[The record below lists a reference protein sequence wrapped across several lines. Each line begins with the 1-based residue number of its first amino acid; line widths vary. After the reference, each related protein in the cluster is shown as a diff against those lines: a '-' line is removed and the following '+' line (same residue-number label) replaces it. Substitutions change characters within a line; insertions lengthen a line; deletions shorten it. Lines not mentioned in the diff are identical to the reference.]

1 MSGLYLQY
9 LKRALPLK
17 QMALLLIIAVLAV
30 TAGFVLYGNLSKDI
44 EVFDNGKPTI
54 VKTMGVDVG
63 QALGH
68 MGISVG
74 TYDYVSATMSTALKP
89 NDPNVVYIKRAVP
102 VNLSVDGATT
112 EVMSYRDTVGEII
125 KDNGIEVGPLDR
137 YEGITAGNPVI
148 SKMNIHLIRVKEEIL
163 TEEEQ
168 IPFDIMEQPN
178 KTLNEGETKTVVEGE
193 NGIREKYYRLTY
205 EDGRPVDRS
214 FVNES
219 VTKDPVKRVVE
230 YGTVPNFTNSRGD
243 LVRYSAILNM
253 RATAYTNS
261 FADCGKNPGDPGYG
275 ITYTGLTA
283 REGIIAVDPDVIP
296 LGTKVYVEV
305 PGSAPDYGFAVAG
318 DVGGAIKGN
327 LIDLFFDTSGQVGNW
342 GSRKV
347 VVYVLNEQDDS
358 RWKQNTSPCQ

>member
-30 TAGFVLYGNLSKDI
+30 TAGFVLYSNLSKDI
-44 EVFDNGKPTI
+44 EVFDNGKPTV

-63 QALGH
+63 QAFGH

-74 TYDYVSATMSTALKP
+74 KYDYVSTSMNTALKP
-89 NDPNVVYIKRAVP
+89 DDPNVVYIKRAVP
-102 VNLSVDGATT
+102 VNLTVDGATT
-112 EVMSYRDTVGEII
+112 EVQSYRDTVGEVIS
-125 KDNGIEVGPLDR
+125 DNGIGIGPLDR
-137 YEGITAGNPVI
+137 YDGIAAKDPVV
-148 SKMNIHLIRVKEEIL
+148 KDMNIHLIRVKEEVL

-168 IPFDIMEQPN
+168 IPFDEIEQPN
-178 KTLNEGETKTVVEGE
+178 KTMNDGESKTVIEGE
-193 NGIREKYYRLTY
+193 NGVREKYYKLTY
-205 EDGRPVDRS
+205 EDGRPVNRS
-214 FVNES
+214 FMNELVAKEPVN
-219 VTKDPVKRVVE
+219 RVVE

-243 LVRYSAILNM
+243 LVRYSKIMNM

-261 FADCGKNPGDPGYG
+261 FVDCGKNPGDHGYG
-275 ITYTGLTA
+275 ITYSGLTA

-318 DVGGAIKGN
+318 DVGGAIKGS
-327 LIDLFFDTSGQVGNW
+327 LIDLFFDTSDQVAHW
-342 GSRKV
+342 GAQKV
-347 VVYVLNEQDDS
+347 VVYILNEQDDS